1 VQSDYSEQLLLKGA
15 QLFWVWN
22 NSFHRPTRDVDLL
35 GFGDHNIDVLVK
47 KLQDVCGIAS
57 QQFE

>member
-1 VQSDYSEQLLLKGA
+1 VQSDYSEQFLLKGA

-35 GFGDHNIDVLVK
+35 GFGDHNVDVLVK
-47 KLQDVCGIAS
+47 KFQDVCGIAS